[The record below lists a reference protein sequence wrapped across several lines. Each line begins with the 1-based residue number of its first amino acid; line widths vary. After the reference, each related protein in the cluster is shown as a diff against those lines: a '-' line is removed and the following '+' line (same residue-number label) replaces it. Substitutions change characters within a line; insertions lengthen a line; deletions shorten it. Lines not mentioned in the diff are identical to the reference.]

1 MLEVVHLIIGNIAWM
16 MLAYFRLRRL
26 EGVVRFGI
34 RKGSCPSL
42 YSKGREVAR
51 D

>member
-1 MLEVVHLIIGNIAWM
+1 MHLILGNVARM
-16 MLAYFRLRRL
+16 VLAGYRWRSL